1 MYRLRYLSRETIHV
15 GSSKNSF
22 TNQGVVKKLIP
33 CRYALP
39 TISVGAILFLVC
51 DRAESTCRLIL
62 LFSRYRGNI
71 QNKTKTCLL
80 YRRGRTGTWA
90 EEARRRYSV
99 TPPPST
105 TFFSKE
111 IGGQAGLQGVCLIVY
126 RRAVVL
132 S

>member
-22 TNQGVVKKLIP
+22 TNQGVVKKLIL

-51 DRAESTCRLIL
+51 VCAESTCRLV
-62 LFSRYRGNI
+62 RYFFIGVTYSTKR
-71 QNKTKTCLL
+71 KTCLL

-90 EEARRRYSV
+90 GETRRRYSV
-99 TPPPST
+99 TPSTT

-111 IGGQAGLQGVCLIVY
+111 IGGQAGLQGVCPILC
-126 RRAVVL
+126 RREVL
-132 S
+132 LS